1 MREKHRYGAFCA
13 GFRGGSTQK
22 CMIFVVGL
30 GLHHHKNSHKMHG
43 SCNKVL
49 ITSHWSYSMLLAA
62 TPSISRRLDITLGS
76 KHVFLNVCYPETQIY
91 QEFYR
96 EQPLRIHRFNPK
108 SRGKW
113 SPNIRHEGCHVCD
126 TMQECLHYYIH
137 ISWSCM
143 LVFLKTTTQI

>member
-76 KHVFLNVCYPETQIY
+76 KHVFLNVCYPGTQIY

-108 SRGKW
+108 SGGNGHQTFDTRVATCVTLGR
-113 SPNIRHEGCHVCD
+113 SVC
-126 TMQECLHYYIH
+126 TIISTFLGLVCL
-137 ISWSCM
+137 
-143 LVFLKTTTQI
+143 FF